1 MILFLVKS
9 LHYANDS
16 LQTDLHTGTVYLFY
30 VNGVTDSQKLGII
43 FNKNV
48 FFVSEPR
55 IF

>member
-30 VNGVTDSQKLGII
+30 VNGVTDSQNLDLFFKM
-43 FNKNV
+43 V
-48 FFVSEPR
+48 FVSEPR

>member
-16 LQTDLHTGTVYLFY
+16 LQTDLHTGTLYLFY
-30 VNGVTDSQKLGII
+30 VNGVTDSQKL